1 MSHLWCWL
9 GAEHLEEHQ
18 GRPHAASLW
27 SLVWGLRTVML
38 SDSSREWRGASVDQC
53 SHNRGGET
61 QLGHKYVCTARF
73 EQHAFSKAAD
83 IELFPQPLPK
93 HTHTPKKH
101 KDSVFLLIF
110 LFFWLV
116 RCLKQDSDRRRC
128 SWIYPWKSC
137 AFYVKL
143 QWERRVEGRGDEGG
157 GEEKRGEGEEIRWE
171 ERRGDKVADPL
182 CSSQSFKSSLKRDW
196 VVAKNLA
203 RHTHTCT
210 HHISCINSHTQTW
223 KDTNIIVRPLTLDT
237 LNNEGSAAFIW
248 QRISS
253 LHHLIMAALNHTNT
267 HLHTVLVVLDTV
279 C

>member
-1 MSHLWCWL
+1 M
-9 GAEHLEEHQ
+9 
-18 GRPHAASLW
+18 
-27 SLVWGLRTVML
+27 LVRGWTSWRT
-38 SDSSREWRGASVDQC
+38 SGSSSRGLAVISSMRTEDSNAIRLESWVEGSICGSVLAQQRGRDSTGSQT
-53 SHNRGGET
+53 R
-61 QLGHKYVCTARF
+61 LY
-73 EQHAFSKAAD
+73 SKVWATRVFKGSRHRT
-83 IELFPQPLPK
+83 LPVTTPQT

-101 KDSVFLLIF
+101 KDSVFLSIF

-116 RCLKQDSDRRRC
+116 RCFKQDSDRRRC

-137 AFYVKL
+137 SFYVKL

-157 GEEKRGEGEEIRWE
+157 GEEKREEGEEIRWE

-237 LNNEGSAAFIW
+237 MNNEGSAAFIW